1 MRTLVILDRQGLIV
15 QGVVKGLDGR
25 QFCLI
30 KFEPV
35 FHIAVRIYALCKNEV
50 VITQLFGCMLKVFFS
65 AFQQQTDKMVEGRG
79 KKLKRVEE
87 LYIAYL
93 KLKKPLSILRYDVDI
108 IETDLLSFLLLLFNV
123 FFSKCLMIK

>member
-1 MRTLVILDRQGLIV
+1 
-15 QGVVKGLDGR
+15 
-25 QFCLI
+25 
-30 KFEPV
+30 
-35 FHIAVRIYALCKNEV
+35 
-50 VITQLFGCMLKVFFS
+50 MLKVFFS